1 MMEQKIL
8 ELRHITKL
16 YPGVVALDDV
26 SLGFSRGEVHAIVG
40 ENGAGKSTFI
50 KVITGAIAP
59 TQGTLIFEGKQIE
72 DNTPQKSMALEITAI
87 YQELNLLKHLSV
99 AENIYYNRY
108 RKKRGLIDF
117 RGMEEDAAKVLDR
130 LGVKIDPKMLVKDLS
145 VGYQQLVEIA
155 KSLSQD
161 VKVMI
166 MDEPS
171 AALTNS
177 ELEYL
182 FEIVKTLKQE
192 GMAILYIS
200 HRMEEIFQL
209 CDKVSVFR
217 DGHYIKT
224 MDVKDTTQEELI
236 RLMVNRELNDTFPEF
251 IPDRGEKVLE
261 VQNVCTE
268 LLKEVSFE
276 AYRGERLGFAGLVG
290 AGRTETARAVYGA
303 DKMQKGEIRIK
314 GRSVNI
320 QSPEDAI
327 KHGIALIPED
337 RKQQGLF
344 LNMSV
349 KDNISFVYAPR
360 ITNVLGLINGNKE
373 EEACRQQI
381 EKLTVKTPT
390 MRQLVK
396 NLSGGNQQ
404 KVILGKWL
412 LMNCDIIIFDEPTR
426 GIDVGAKQEIYE
438 LINELARQGKAVI
451 LISSELPE
459 LMGMSDRVIVMA
471 EGRISGELKKEQ
483 IHQEKILELASKAQ
497 EVMS

>member
-50 KVITGAIAP
+50 IVITGAIAP

-72 DNTPQKSMALEITAI
+72 DNTPQKSMALGITAI

-117 RGMEEDAAKVLDR
+117 RGMEEDAAKVLER

-177 ELEYL
+177 ELQYL

-268 LLKEVSFE
+268 LLKDVSFE

-314 GRSVNI
+314 GRPVNI

-360 ITNVLGLINGNKE
+360 ITNVLGLINRNKE

>member
-1 MMEQKIL
+1 MEQNIL

-16 YPGVVALDDV
+16 YPGVAALDDV
-26 SLGFSRGEVHAIVG
+26 SLGFSQGEVHAIVG

-50 KVITGAIAP
+50 KVITGAIRP
-59 TQGTLIFEGKQIE
+59 TKGEVVFEGKKIE
-72 DNTPQKSMALEITAI
+72 DNSPQKSMALGITAI

-108 RKKRGLIDF
+108 KKKRGLIDF
-117 RGMEEDAAKVLDR
+117 AALERDASEVLDR
-130 LGVKIDPKMLVKDLS
+130 LGVRIDPKMLVKDLT

-155 KSLSQD
+155 KSLSQN

-171 AALTNS
+171 AALTNN

-182 FEIVKTLKQE
+182 FEIVKTLKKE

-200 HRMEEIFQL
+200 HRMEEIFEL

-217 DGHYIKT
+217 DGHYIRT
-224 MDVKDTTQEELI
+224 MNIEDTTQEELI
-236 RLMVNRELNDTFPEF
+236 RLMVNRELNDTFPAF
-251 IPDRGEKVLE
+251 VPQRGEKILE
-261 VQNVCTE
+261 VKNIATE
-268 LLKEVSFE
+268 LLRGVSFE

-303 DKMQKGEIRIK
+303 DKILQGEIYIRGEK
-314 GRSVNI
+314 TKI

-349 KDNISFVYAPR
+349 KDNISFVYASQ
-360 ITNVLGLINGNKE
+360 ITNGLGIINRKKE
-373 EEACRQQI
+373 EEICGEQI
-381 EKLTVKTPT
+381 EKLTVKTPS
-390 MRQLVK
+390 MHQLVK

-438 LINELARQGKAVI
+438 LIDELARQGKAVI

-459 LMGMSDRVIVMA
+459 LMGMSDRIIVMA
-471 EGRISGELKKEQ
+471 EGRISGELEKSE
-483 IHQEKILELASKAQ
+483 INQEKILELASKAQ
-497 EVMS
+497 EVLA

>member
-72 DNTPQKSMALEITAI
+72 DNTPQKSMALGITAI

-177 ELEYL
+177 ELQYL

-224 MDVKDTTQEELI
+224 MDVNETTQEEMI
-236 RLMVNRELNDTFPEF
+236 RLMVNRELNDTLPEF

-268 LLKEVSFE
+268 LLKDVSFE

-314 GRSVNI
+314 GRPVNI

-360 ITNVLGLINGNKE
+360 ITNVLGLINRNKE

>member
-72 DNTPQKSMALEITAI
+72 DNTPQKSMALGITAI

-171 AALTNS
+171 AVLTNS

>member
-72 DNTPQKSMALEITAI
+72 DNTPQKSMALGITAI

-117 RGMEEDAAKVLDR
+117 RGMEEDAAKVLER

-161 VKVMI
+161 GKVMI

-177 ELEYL
+177 ELQYL

-268 LLKEVSFE
+268 LLKDVSFE

-314 GRSVNI
+314 GRPVNI

-360 ITNVLGLINGNKE
+360 ITNVLGLINRNKE

-438 LINELARQGKAVI
+438 LINELARLGKAVI